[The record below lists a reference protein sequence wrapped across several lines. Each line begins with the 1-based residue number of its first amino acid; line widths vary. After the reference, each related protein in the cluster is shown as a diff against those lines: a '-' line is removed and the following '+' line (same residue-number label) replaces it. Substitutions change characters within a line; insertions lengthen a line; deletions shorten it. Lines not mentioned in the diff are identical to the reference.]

1 MTHRDALTTVTA
13 DEADDHTRSRRG
25 GAVQFN
31 WAGLRA
37 LGGPKDARTGN
48 RGMRANRNRAGH
60 GEVALRGV
68 LQRFWGNPKFTCSG
82 GGFGM
87 PVGAVDAWMH
97 GGAGGTVNL

>member
-1 MTHRDALTTVTA
+1 MTIRILG
-13 DEADDHTRSRRG
+13 EG